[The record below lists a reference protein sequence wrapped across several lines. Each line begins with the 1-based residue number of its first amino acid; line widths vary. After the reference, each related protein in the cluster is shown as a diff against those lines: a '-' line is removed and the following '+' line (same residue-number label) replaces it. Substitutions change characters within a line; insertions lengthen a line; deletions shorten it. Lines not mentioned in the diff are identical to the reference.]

1 MTPES
6 PIESTPKGSG
16 IARKILFL
24 IVALIVIAALILLAL
39 PMARDVGGILIYS
52 IFGIPRQEEPR
63 AEITLEPLT
72 SRLITVNDTFTVAFN
87 VKTSRP
93 INLIAGTLH
102 VPADVVEYDSFDSE
116 NSIINLWI
124 RDPSRTERPD
134 EVKFAGGIQRD
145 GGQGGFTGEGRV
157 VAVTVKPVKAGLGYI
172 KVADATVLAH
182 DGKGTEFP
190 VGRPAIAFLV
200 RNPGEASPDL
210 NGDGDVGIGDVGILL
225 FHFAG
230 NAEGR
235 YDLNGDGRTDIA
247 DVQLLWSYASQLH

>member
-6 PIESTPKGSG
+6 PTEPKPNGSRMP
-16 IARKILFL
+16 RKVLFL
-24 IVALIVIAALILLAL
+24 IGALIVIAALILLAL

-52 IFGIPRQEEPR
+52 IFGIPRQAEAPV
-63 AEITLEPLT
+63 EITLEPLT
-72 SRLITVNDTFTVAFN
+72 SRLITTDHAFSVAFN
-87 VKTSRP
+87 VRAPRP
-93 INLIAGTLH
+93 INLVAATLH
-102 VPADVVEYDSFDSE
+102 IPADVVEFYSFNRD

-124 RDPSRTERPD
+124 REPSVTERSS

-157 VAVTVKPVKAGLGYI
+157 VIVTVKPVKAGLGYV

-182 DGKGTEFP
+182 DGKGTELP

-230 NAEGR
+230 NANAR
-235 YDLNGDGRTDIA
+235 YDLNADGRTDIT
-247 DVQLLWSYASQLH
+247 DVQLLWTYASQLH